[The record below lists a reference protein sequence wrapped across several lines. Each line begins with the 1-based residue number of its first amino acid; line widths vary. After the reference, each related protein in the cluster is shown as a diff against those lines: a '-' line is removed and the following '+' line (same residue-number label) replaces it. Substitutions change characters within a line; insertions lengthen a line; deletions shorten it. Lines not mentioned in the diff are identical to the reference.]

1 MLLFPSFVANS
12 SSQTVRREGE
22 VAKTTSDIS
31 LTKQAMSLTEDLMTP
46 KAAIYWTDLL
56 VSVGAMWGGFFLAI
70 NTSNAVFAILAGLVS
85 MLALYRA
92 LSFIHELTH
101 IRDDEAPG
109 FRVAWNALV
118 GVPLMT
124 PSLMYEGVHNIH
136 HIKDRFGTKL
146 DPEYLPLSHFT
157 PLKLAGFL
165 LVALLAPLGVVL
177 RSAVLV
183 PLSFV
188 VPPLRR
194 YLKTKLSALIINPDF
209 AREDLGRWRKEWVV
223 QDVACWLWS
232 WAVIAATVA
241 GVISLRAVLT
251 GLVIFALA
259 TLLNQ
264 ARTLVAHQWDND
276 GGKMTL
282 EEQFL
287 DSVNVPPPNLA
298 SELWA
303 PVGLRYHALHHLLPR
318 LPYHNMA
325 QAHARLTEALGPD
338 SLYNRASEPG
348 LFQALGDLFRRV
360 RLKSAQTGKQP
371 AH

>member
-1 MLLFPSFVANS
+1 MNKLAS
-12 SSQTVRREGE
+12 EG
-22 VAKTTSDIS
+22 VS
-31 LTKQAMSLTEDLMTP
+31 LTKQAYALADDLMTP
-46 KAAIYWTDLL
+46 NAAIYWTDML
-56 VSVGAMWGGFFLAI
+56 VSVALMWGGFFVAATTTNLVI
-70 NTSNAVFAILAGLVS
+70 GLVAGALS
-85 MLALYRA
+85 VLALYRA

-109 FRVAWNALV
+109 FRIGWNVLV

-136 HIKDRFGTKL
+136 HIKDRFGTNL
-146 DPEYLPLSHFT
+146 DPEYLPLSRFT

-165 LVALLAPLGVVL
+165 FVALLAPLGVVL
-177 RSAVLV
+177 RSVVLI

-209 AREDLGRWRKEWVV
+209 VRQDLDRWRTEWVI

-232 WAVIAATVA
+232 WSVLAATVA
-241 GVISLRAVLT
+241 GVLPVRFVLT
-251 GLVIFALA
+251 GLAIFSVA
-259 TLLNQ
+259 TFVNQ
-264 ARTLVAHQWDND
+264 ARTLVAHHWDND

-282 EEQFL
+282 DEQFL

-298 SELWA
+298 SEVWA

-318 LPYHNMA
+318 LPYHNLGK
-325 QAHARLTEALGPD
+325 AHARLA
-338 SLYNRASEPG
+338 
-348 LFQALGDLFRRV
+348 QALGADSIYHHASEKGLFEALADLFRRV
-360 RLKSAQTGKQP
+360 GAKSA
-371 AH
+371 A

>member
-1 MLLFPSFVANS
+1 MAS
-12 SSQTVRREGE
+12 EG
-22 VAKTTSDIS
+22 VS
-31 LTKQAMSLTEDLMTP
+31 LTRQAQALTDDLMTP
-46 KAAIYWTDLL
+46 NAAVYWIDLVICVAL
-56 VSVGAMWGGFFLAI
+56 MWGGFFVAATTASLA
-70 NTSNAVFAILAGLVS
+70 LGLGAGLVS

-101 IRDDEAPG
+101 LRADETPG
-109 FRVAWNALV
+109 FLLGWNVLV

-136 HIKDRFGTKL
+136 HVKDRFGTAL
-146 DPEYLPLSHFT
+146 DPEYLPLSRFT

-165 LVALLAPLGVVL
+165 FIALLAPLGVII
-177 RSAVLV
+177 RSAILIPV
-183 PLSFV
+183 SFL

-194 YLKTKLSALIINPDF
+194 YVRARLSALMINPDF
-209 AREDLGRWRKEWVV
+209 AREDLARWRAGWVA

-232 WAVIAATVA
+232 WAVIAAAVA
-241 GVISLRAVLT
+241 GWLPVRYVLT
-251 GLVIFALA
+251 GLAIFSVA
-259 TLLNQ
+259 TFVNQ
-264 ARTLVAHQWDND
+264 ARTLVAHHWDND
-276 GGKMTL
+276 GDKMSL

-318 LPYHNMA
+318 LPYHNLGK
-325 QAHARLTEALGPD
+325 AHARLAQALGPD
-338 SLYNRASEPG
+338 SLYHRASEKG
-348 LFQALGDLFRRV
+348 LFEALADLFRRV
-360 RLKSAQTGKQP
+360 AHKGEPAKSA

>member
-1 MLLFPSFVANS
+1 M
-12 SSQTVRREGE
+12 
-22 VAKTTSDIS
+22 AKTASDIS
-31 LTKQAMSLTEDLMTP
+31 LTRQAMSLTEDLMTP
-46 KAAIYWTDLL
+46 NAAIYWTDL
-56 VSVGAMWGGFFLAI
+56 VISAAVMWGGFLLAA
-70 NTSNAVFAILAGLVS
+70 TTPSLPLGLAAGLLS

-109 FRVAWNALV
+109 FRVGWNVLV

-146 DPEYLPLSHFT
+146 DPEYLPLSRFT

-165 LVALLAPLGVVL
+165 FVALLAPLGVIL
-177 RSAVLV
+177 RSAILI
-183 PLSFV
+183 PLSFL
-188 VPPLRR
+188 VPSLRR

-209 AREDLGRWRKEWVV
+209 VREDLNRWRKAWVI
-223 QDVACWLWS
+223 QDAACWLWS
-232 WAVIAATVA
+232 WAVIAGLVA
-241 GVISLRAVLT
+241 GYIPPRAVVI
-251 GLVIFALA
+251 GLAIFSLA
-259 TLLNQ
+259 TFLNQ
-264 ARTLVAHQWDND
+264 ARTLVAHHWDND

-318 LPYHNMA
+318 LPYHNMGK
-325 QAHARLTEALGPD
+325 AHARLVEALGAD
-338 SLYNRASEPG
+338 SLYHRASEPG
-348 LFQALGDLFRRV
+348 LFEALGDLFRRV
-360 RLKSAQTGKQP
+360 RQKNAEAQNQP